1 MKIYISYNLQHNTQ
15 EVLQL
20 QRNLEAQGHVVL
32 KYTKGS
38 EYDPELLENSD
49 VVIFLLPRKT
59 VFMDRNMLRRY
70 DIGKGQTNEL
80 ETVTRLEIP
89 FYFMED
95 SEPYLTLQTKNLCN
109 KIYNLTPIDGGVD
122 YYRHSSLVVK
132 LTDFKHIDFTNLT
145 LRNKVEILKSS
156 WRNEIKSSTP
166 QIPTTRK
173 KLLIR

>member
-70 DIGKGQTNEL
+70 DIGKGQTDEL

-109 KIYNLTPIDGGVD
+109 KIYNLTPIDDGVD

-145 LRNKVEILKSS
+145 LRNRVEILKSS
-156 WRNEIKSSTP
+156 WRNEPQSTP

>member
-59 VFMDRNMLRRY
+59 VLMDRNMLRRY
-70 DIGKGQTNEL
+70 YIGKGQTNEL

-95 SEPYLTLQTKNLCN
+95 LEPYLTLQTKNLCN
-109 KIYNLTPIDGGVD
+109 KIYNLTPIDDGVD

-145 LRNKVEILKSS
+145 LRNRVEILKSS
-156 WRNEIKSSTP
+156 WRNEPQSTP

>member
-38 EYDPELLENSD
+38 EYNPELLENSD

-59 VFMDRNMLRRY
+59 IFMNRNMLRIY

-109 KIYNLTPIDGGVD
+109 KIYNLTPIDDGVD

-145 LRNKVEILKSS
+145 LRNRVEILKSS
-156 WRNEIKSSTP
+156 WRNEPQSTP

>member
-38 EYDPELLENSD
+38 EYYPELLKNSD

-80 ETVTRLEIP
+80 EIVTRLEIP

-95 SEPYLTLQTKNLCN
+95 SEPYLTLQTKDLCN
-109 KIYNLTPIDGGVD
+109 KIYNLTPIDDGVD

-145 LRNKVEILKSS
+145 LRNRVEILKSS
-156 WRNEIKSSTP
+156 WRNEPQSTP